1 MKYLIV
7 GAGILGASTAYHLA
21 EKGEKVAIVDRG
33 EQGQATRNAAGII
46 CPWLTNRTS
55 RDWYQLAVNGA
66 GYYPEL
72 VEKLKE
78 AGISDPGYKRVGALN
93 IFDTEEKLDQK
104 AAYAE
109 MRKLETPEMGEISKL
124 SPKETR
130 DMFPPLAEHYR
141 SLHLSGA
148 GRVNGS
154 RVTDSL
160 LKAAERKG
168 AEIIRG
174 NASLRTYKGE
184 IEGVDIDGVPRHA
197 DQIILTNGSWMRAL
211 FGTAALSPRVTFE
224 KAQIIHLHL
233 TGHETEHWPVLLPP
247 FSHYM
252 LGFEG
257 GKLVVGATK
266 EKIQTHDS
274 RVTAGGIH
282 QLLEKALRTAPGLNE
297 ATYVETKVGFRPFT
311 PGSLPVFGR
320 LPDQPHIIA
329 ANGLGASGLT
339 SGPYVGSLLS
349 ALAAGEDTSIDISP
363 YTIDRLF
370 K

>member
-1 MKYLIV
+1 MNYIIV

-21 EKGEKVAIVDRG
+21 SKGEKVAIVDRG
-33 EQGQATRNAAGII
+33 EGGQATRNAAGII

-55 RDWYQLAVNGA
+55 KDWYQLAVNGA

-72 VEKLKE
+72 VEQLKE
-78 AGISDPGYKRVGALN
+78 AGISEPGYKRVGALN
-93 IFDTEEKLDQK
+93 IFDTEEKLDRK

-109 MRKLETPEMGEISKL
+109 MRKMETPEMGEISKL

-130 DMFPPLAEHYR
+130 EMFPPLAEHYR

-154 RVTDSL
+154 RITESL

-168 AEIIRG
+168 AEVIHG

-184 IEGVDIDGVPRHA
+184 IQGVDIDGVPQHA
-197 DQIILTNGSWMRAL
+197 DQIILTNGSWMREL
-211 FGTAALSPRVTFE
+211 FAPSALSPRVTFE

-233 TGHETEHWPVLLPP
+233 TGQATEHWPVLLPP
-247 FSHYM
+247 FSYYM
-252 LGFEG
+252 LGFEE

-266 EKIQTHDS
+266 EKVQEHDS

-282 QLLEKALRTAPGLNE
+282 QLLEKALRTAPGLKE
-297 ATYVETKVGFRPFT
+297 AAYVETKVGFRPFT

-320 LPDQPHIIA
+320 LPNQPHILA

-339 SGPYVGSLLS
+339 SGPFVGAQLA
-349 ALAAGEDTSIDISP
+349 ALAAGEDTSMDISP